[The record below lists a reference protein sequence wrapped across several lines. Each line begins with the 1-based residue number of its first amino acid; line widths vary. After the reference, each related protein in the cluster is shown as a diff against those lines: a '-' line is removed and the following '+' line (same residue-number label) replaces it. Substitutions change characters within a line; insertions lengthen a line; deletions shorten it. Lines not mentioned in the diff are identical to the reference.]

1 MVLNL
6 KTVSVIIGVIIGS
19 ITVLTSTYNGIAWV
33 VRTADMLVYL
43 NEYTTGTN
51 NKIFE
56 IDKRVKRIEEKI

>member
-1 MVLNL
+1 MELNI
-6 KTVSVIIGVIIGS
+6 KTISVIVGIVIGS
-19 ITVLTSTYNGIAWV
+19 TTIITSTYNGIAWV

-51 NKIFE
+51 NKIYE